1 MKRRIKDFDQR
12 WLGGS
17 IASLT
22 RPIRHAIR
30 PPQMARVAAS
40 DAMAIDY
47 RPAPGQRLAVLCDR
61 YGSDK
66 GSRDATDRPY
76 PWPPHSY
83 TDFYAMLFDH
93 CRSGVQAVF
102 ECGLGTYDP
111 RFAANMGAKGRPGA
125 SLRVWRDYFPNAT
138 IVGADID
145 RQVLFAE
152 DRIRTHWV
160 DQTDPAAIRRMW
172 AEEPIECFDLMVDDG
187 LHEFAAGACL
197 FAHSSHRLGP
207 EGIWIIEDVNGRDL
221 DLYRAHFEGSP
232 WHVSFVRLDRR
243 GLAIGDNSL
252 VVIRRPSG
260 VM

>member
-1 MKRRIKDFDQR
+1 
-12 WLGGS
+12 
-17 IASLT
+17 
-22 RPIRHAIR
+22 
-30 PPQMARVAAS
+30 
-40 DAMAIDY
+40 
-47 RPAPGQRLAVLCDR
+47 
-61 YGSDK
+61 
-66 GSRDATDRPY
+66 
-76 PWPPHSY
+76 
-83 TDFYAMLFDH
+83 MLFDH

-160 DQTDPAAIRRMW
+160 DQTDPAAIRGMW

-197 FAHSSHRLGP
+197 FEHSSHRLGP

-232 WHVSFVRLDRR
+232 WNVSFVRLDRR
-243 GLAIGDNSL
+243 GLALADNSL